1 MSSFWLHPSLIL
13 IVGALLLPLV
23 PSRFQKLKQAY
34 LVLIPILVFLRTLQL
49 SSGSFGHVQ
58 FLDWTLVFGRVD
70 RLSLVFGYIMS
81 LMCILGTLYGMH
93 VKDDSQHIA
102 AWFYVAGSIGA
113 IYAGDFITLFLFW
126 EVMAFSSVFLI
137 WFRGRRESL
146 SAGFRYL
153 LVHVAGGLALLAGL
167 VWHCKT
173 TGNWAFDENF
183 KLLAVNHPTPATWLI
198 LAGFLLNAAVPP
210 LHAWLPD
217 AYGEA
222 TFNGS
227 VFMCAFTTK
236 TAVYALCRGFAGTQL
251 LVPLGVIMALYGVV
265 YAVLENDCRRLLA
278 YHIIS
283 QVGYMVAGVGLGTEL
298 AINGACAHA
307 FAHILYKGLLFMGCG
322 AVLHMTGE
330 SKFTALGGLWKKMP
344 WTFVFTLIGGLSI
357 SAFPLFS
364 GFVSKSMIVQAGF
377 EEHKLWVGFLL
388 MLASAGTFLHT
399 GLKVP
404 YFIWFG
410 KNQPKPEVMKRAAEP
425 PWNMSAAMGIAAFL
439 CIFIG
444 CYTPYLYRMLPYP
457 VEYHPY
463 TAYHISETLQILLF
477 TGLGFF
483 LLLKKLVPEPKIS
496 LDLDWTYRMG
506 GRAFLWLARKPIQ
519 AADTFVGELYRV
531 AGLVPL
537 MFTSRFASLVDNDVV
552 DGAVDGVAEGVRGIG
567 RRLRLTQRGQMQE
580 NLTFAFAV
588 AAALIV
594 AFLLFVKASPASVL
608 PKLPVTPV
616 LSPPNSERGG
626 DVSSPHASNVAQ
638 TLSAVSPTFLSA
650 APLIFEAPRWMAMS
664 GRLENLRYGRQECL
678 RYTPTL

>member
-1 MSSFWLHPSLIL
+1 MNSLWIHPSLIL

-23 PSRFQKLKQAY
+23 PARWQRLKQGY
-34 LVLIPILVFLRTLQL
+34 LILIPILVFIRTIILAK
-49 SSGSFGHVQ
+49 GTFGQVQ
-58 FLDWTLVFGRVD
+58 FLSWTLVFGRVD
-70 RLSLVFGYIMS
+70 ALSLVFGYIMS
-81 LMCILGTLYGMH
+81 LMCILGTLYGLH
-93 VKDDSQHIA
+93 VKEDAQHVA

-126 EVMAFSSVFLI
+126 ELMAFSSVFLI
-137 WFRGRRESL
+137 WFRGQRESMG
-146 SAGFRYL
+146 AGYRYL
-153 LVHVAGGLALLAGL
+153 LVHVAGGLTLLAGMVL
-167 VWHCKT
+167 HCKAQ
-173 TGNWAFDENF
+173 GSWAFDA
-183 KLLAVNHPTPATWLI
+183 LDVHHPTTAIYLI
-198 LAGFLLNAAVPP
+198 MAGFLLNAAVPP

-236 TAVYALCRGFAGTQL
+236 TAVYALCRGFAGMEI
-251 LVPLGVIMALYGVV
+251 LVPLGVIMALYGVI

-283 QVGYMVAGVGLGTEL
+283 QVGYMVAGVGLGTQM

-330 SKFTALGGLWKKMP
+330 SKFTNLGGLWRRMP

-364 GFVSKSMIVQAGF
+364 GFVSKSMIVSAGF

-388 MLASAGTFLHT
+388 LLASAGTFLHT

-410 KNQPKPEVMKRAAEP
+410 KNQPKPEVWERAGEP
-425 PWNMSAAMGIAAFL
+425 PWNMNLAMAVAAAL

-444 CYTPYLYRMLPYP
+444 CYTPYLYKMLPYP
-457 VEYHPY
+457 EEAMKYAPY
-463 TAYHISETLQILLF
+463 TAYHVSETMQILLF

-483 LLLKKLVPEPKIS
+483 LLLKKLKPEPTIS
-496 LDLDWTYRMG
+496 LDLDWFYRKG
-506 GRAFLWLARKPIQ
+506 GRMFQWFASKPVQ
-519 AADTFVGELYRV
+519 SMDTFIGELYRL
-531 AGLVPL
+531 AGLLPL
-537 MFTSRFASLVDNDVV
+537 MFSARLAGLFDNRVI
-552 DGAVDGVAEGVRGIG
+552 DGAVDGLAESVRGIG
-567 RRLRLTQRGQMQE
+567 RRLRSAQRGQMQE

-588 AAALIV
+588 AAVLLV
-594 AFLLFVKASPASVL
+594 AFLIYS
-608 PKLPVTPV
+608 T
-616 LSPPNSERGG
+616 R
-626 DVSSPHASNVAQ
+626 
-638 TLSAVSPTFLSA
+638 
-650 APLIFEAPRWMAMS
+650 
-664 GRLENLRYGRQECL
+664 
-678 RYTPTL
+678 